1 MKNSTTYSKGKI
13 IKRIACAFLAL
24 AACVCLI
31 TGALIFGGNS
41 ARDSFALDSA
51 AAIQAAVRDAEQY
64 AQTPT
69 PIDIRRPSGSSETT
83 APSITIANKADGS
96 SALDFSGAKYIRFT
110 GEEGAKLIFTGKVE
124 IPAEARVIFDVETEF
139 TSTAKVTVAGTLIVN
154 KRLYNAGA
162 FTVSN
167 KADSLAQFQSE
178 GVIVGGSFNND
189 AANRGSIKVESGAT
203 FATRAS
209 TTYKTKEYNG
219 TPSSTNQLEP
229 TLEKSYS
236 NNDGGALMLKASGTN
251 LGLTGTVQNNGSVIY
266 DKSGST
272 TEFSVSGNGAVSATF
287 TTVTSTTGSNTST
300 FGTHSGVTVLYPS
313 NGKEA
318 TVSLNTSGATL
329 SGATILSFGKVT
341 YKLSAKMTSAPFTVS
356 GTTSLGGNILDNKGT
371 ANDASDDVYYTQ
383 GANELIFDGGA
394 VWTEDGSA
402 DYTNTTEGDLYLHD
416 KNGTAH
422 KYKNDGVSGHGYTFF
437 VVNNTFSLYHG
448 VKITNYEHQSAKTRQ
463 YDNNNVIQSTSNN
476 KGGGIFLSSGQTLT
490 MYGGEVSRCV
500 VTGIGNGSAGAGV
513 YTAGG
518 TITMYGGK
526 VSYNGVNNAKDP
538 YSWSADGA
546 GIAVQPNGSTKG
558 SIILRNGEISYNH
571 SAVGGSDANADA
583 GGLMLDDATAFIYG
597 GSIRGNFAGGSGGGI
612 CAWCSSLFMTG
623 GSISGNRAAYGGG
636 IGTTSN
642 EEHTTYCQIDGGTVS
657 GNTAFRNYT
666 SEAKEAWGGY
676 GGGICLGS
684 SVSTYGRC
692 SELTVTGDAVISGNK
707 AYYGG
712 GLAVYAMSN
721 KSGGTNNNQLT
732 MEGGLITGNSAYT
745 LPDSSVYNDKF
756 DTAAEKPN
764 AANGGGVYVEV
775 NYMND
780 AVLLRPLLALSG
792 KASIDSSNTVSF
804 NVGKGV
810 TVGEGADDSPIY
822 VSGALEGSGLGA
834 LVYLSSESSWL
845 NKSIVTFAKGLTAET
860 YLDKFVLDSSTY
872 SFTAGEYTV
881 EVGTGSTNIQAIRIA
896 TATGTSVAQI
906 VRNGTTLTPGYSTV
920 REAISAA
927 QAGDII
933 EILHSTTISSGSSY
947 PDGQIAIDKNLTIRA
962 ASGKDVTLVV
972 ASNAKFG
979 TSNSLFLVQN
989 GVTLTLGA
997 ENEATGTRLT
1007 IDGNGMGRRLA
1018 QGTGSSISLV
1028 RIEGGTLLLTGNV
1041 YLRNNLTGQSGSAVF
1056 VSSGGGYFNMQGGVI
1071 EDNTS
1076 EAANGS
1082 AVFLAGGTFTWT
1094 GGTIQNNVTSSEQ
1107 AQANFGVNLS
1117 GNDSKMVLNGKS
1129 TLTNN
1134 AVFLG
1139 TQPIEVEANFA
1150 LASSAFPIYLQSV
1163 ETLTAG
1169 NAVAKING
1177 SLLPSGEGVTEEQRS
1192 VLDGKFIVA
1201 NAQNG
1206 LTIAGRDVTDGSY
1219 TRHITIYKTTTYLL
1233 DASGGTLP
1241 TAIENNNPL
1250 AEIVDTLKESG
1261 ASNVQTRNGGLILVV
1276 DVSYGSILTAN
1287 GVLKAC
1293 DFYLK
1298 TGYTNMGWGSYS
1310 YQSTIEYQERSTT
1323 DAISLPALWQENT
1336 YSVTF
1341 NTNAPKGTQ
1350 NTATVNG
1357 AIANMTAGAAGTVK
1371 YTETAGEG
1379 KSLPASTL
1387 WATGFVFGGWQTEE
1401 KTEGS
1406 RAIFANDAVTEA
1418 DLTYFDPSGTRGEF
1432 TLTAYA
1438 NWVNLFASGIGT
1450 SGTPFV
1456 LQTTEHLM
1464 RLKNTVAGN
1473 AVTVTVNER
1482 NRTYYNGIESSALVQ
1497 KATDYTGYY
1506 FNLGANIA
1514 FEGGISAFAG
1524 TFIGNYYEITLQKDG
1539 GSAESGLFLSLTG
1552 SVSDLILG
1560 GSVTSAATAVGALA
1574 NEAIGTD
1581 TAGVTV
1587 NGVAN
1592 RAAVTGSAEGAA
1604 VGGLIGSAQY
1614 LTLRNAF
1621 NYGAVS
1627 STGANGQAGGLIGET
1642 SVFAEISN
1650 VYNTGAVSA
1659 NSSTGNA
1666 GGLGGSLANTRI
1678 TDAFNGGNVT
1688 ASVVGA
1694 IAASSS
1700 QNAFAGVYY
1709 NSDKTASAKAI
1720 GATNSDENATALP
1733 SSQMCITAADSRPE
1747 KILFTNGWRY
1757 LVYENQEGEQNYFY
1771 PQLTTFAGRVR
1782 ELSDNITVGELSQL
1796 SARLMVPKPDESGD
1810 EPLVPNK
1817 EFTVTYALNGGT
1829 LGGESTYSQTI
1840 EFKPDLKIT
1849 RPAVDPVKTGYR
1861 FTGWYKNATCTELYD
1876 FSSGASAVNL
1886 TLYAGWTPEEFR
1898 FIYETNGGTELTGSY
1913 AQYVTIPV
1921 TGATTDDCTLAVGQ
1935 TAANENGVYNTSRP
1949 GYYFLYWNYTY
1960 YTDNTSTTYQ
1970 VDRVKIVEGG
1980 SGYVVELYNSAE
1992 GSTPVHTFSLSEISN
2007 PASAFRFSAVWQARD
2022 YKITYQYYKQVGTA
2036 EPVLLTD
2043 NVTLA
2048 DRQDSYTILD
2058 YVSFGVPVLAGYEFA
2073 EWRDTSATGDRVTA
2087 IPIGSYGTRTI
2098 CGIFRPNTY
2107 RITFD
2112 VREAGSLGTQ
2122 SGDTFTPIPA
2132 GTTENDVEQVT
2143 VGGVTLYRPS
2153 TGLYYMEV
2161 LYREALTEAQ
2171 LATVQTIAAQR
2182 TGYEFKGW
2190 YDTPNYTSG
2199 ATAYNFAGGYPTREN
2214 TTVYAGYEV
2223 AKYTVTVKVD
2233 PAYGYFVKDGANVQE
2248 YTVTVEHGKSGYD
2261 QLTAPVCTGTGYYF
2275 SGWNG
2280 LENIINVTKDGE
2292 VTAVFETN
2300 GFSVVFANNGTIL
2313 KTFEHVQ
2320 ANAKLQESQTATWNE
2335 FASGNFAQTGY
2346 RFAGWRKDNETEVRT
2361 TAQVGAMSLTGA
2373 CVFTAVYE
2381 AKQVTVTYNGNDPFT
2396 EGTGDENTVPATP
2409 AAQTYSY
2416 GDYFNRLPATLTY
2429 HGYAFA
2435 GWYTAATGGTSVNT
2449 YTAIASVITDS
2460 ADDTLSVT
2468 LYAHWTKET
2477 YTITYDFGAGTQNSG
2492 VTLPETYTYE
2502 DTYSAAGVV
2511 IPVENA
2517 ATRTGYTLSGYSGAT
2532 IANDGKLAKGTYG
2545 NLNLVASWRIEE
2557 YTVTFVADSE
2567 SGEGAGYFV
2576 VPQYGNGGTYYGADG
2591 TTVITAAGAKA
2602 YSYKATALYG
2612 ASATAPVSPEK
2623 NGYRFSAWDKAF
2635 TSVGGNMTVT
2645 AQYTPR
2651 SYSLT
2656 LIANG
2661 GSFGTEHTASWT
2673 APDGIAY
2680 KAEVTVP
2687 VTGFTLNAPEGRTFA
2702 GWYDQAVGGT
2712 QYDGATK
2719 LLMPANTLVLYAH
2732 WNITSYNV
2740 TLTASG
2746 TGFSADDLLA
2756 IVNGKLGAGTAKI
2769 VNNAVCF
2776 TANHGTDL
2784 TALNGIQNDD
2794 HTQGLVWKNG
2804 ASNYTFGALTEN
2816 LILTASWTSR
2826 GVTIT
2831 FEYYEGRSTSVF
2843 AEYSTSV
2850 PLPSNPTRN
2859 GYTFVHWLDRNN
2871 AAVEG
2876 NSVTAPAEGNDGVTY
2891 TAKWNPIQYT
2901 ISYYNATDSEHGNTT
2916 KEYTVESNTITLAD
2930 ATRPGY
2936 TFDGW
2941 FLDDIGEKVTAIEKG
2956 STGNKAFFAHWT
2968 AKTYTF
2974 EVHGYLENADYTEA
2988 ENPAAETRTITL
3000 TYDSAEFAAFARL
3013 WTREYFSVALYFNED
3028 HTTVFNNPSVGQQ
3041 WTRVP
3046 ALETMYAAEG
3056 LQKGETVALY
3066 VDYTAT
3072 TYSVEYREENGTPL
3086 SESTSYKFKDEISNL
3101 GNNIVPTNPQG
3112 KTFQYW
3118 TLNGVRVSALKFEY
3132 SGNRWVV
3139 NFYHENNRVTTAEVG
3154 QIALTPYFET
3164 TKYTVTF
3171 HANDGTTATTVQKDI
3186 PYNSL
3191 RVLDENTFIRTGY
3204 TFLGWAESASAT
3216 RAEYRDQAA
3225 VTLTGENT
3233 ALDFY
3238 AVWGKITYS
3247 VVYEL
3252 DGGSISNPPATA
3264 EIGGTLT
3271 VASPTK
3277 TGHKFVKWTL
3287 GSSVYEYTEGVTV
3300 LHISVTEGV
3309 LANATNNRL
3318 TFTAEWEANQYNV
3331 TYNANGG
3338 NFPAGTQ
3345 TSYTLT
3351 YRANYPVIAAPTRLG
3366 YTFAGWV
3373 VDFDN
3378 TSVTPGGTEESAKLQ
3393 TARDHNLLAQWTANT
3408 YTVTF
3413 EGTTVSAT
3421 LTFGGTESVTLPSIT
3436 PSTGHTAQWELAIGD
3451 NKYNPTGSVSLSQL
3465 LAWYGT
3471 EPSGTIEFQ
3480 KVETPIEYTATLIS
3494 NGTTVN
3500 EVKFT
3505 VVTNPAPTF
3514 PTLTRDGYDFGGW
3527 YESSAPE
3534 TVLAGG
3540 AAIPQKSA
3548 TYYAKWDIQSF
3559 TVTILANGG
3568 SFHDLGT
3575 DIATHKVTVTYGA
3588 SVLATLYDL
3597 QTNHLNAPAG
3607 ENFLYWSNSNVAGSN
3622 GHLPPLTD
3630 FEIKADTTVYAYF
3643 AANQVSIMLR
3653 YLNGDSKIEIRTLG
3667 TSYPVPAH
3675 SVIEG
3680 YSGGYKWTIFGE
3692 TGEPEYTPEEL
3703 TKSIILQERAIGSVQ
3718 VTFDSNGGSNAVAKE
3733 VTFGETYGTLPT
3745 TAQEGYLFLGWFTAK
3760 EGGDLVTS
3768 ETTVNNAST
3777 HTLYAHWQAIPY
3789 TVAFDFNGGAG
3800 QQQVVTTSMETNG
3813 HEEIALPATPT
3824 RAGYNF
3830 TGWLITGAATNLPLT
3845 AENVS
3850 LAEILR
3856 YADNTTYVITITAQW
3871 DARSYTVNYQ
3881 FGGGTSTSG
3890 TSVTVTVGTSGNITL
3905 PAVTYTGHTFTGWT
3919 VTRGGEVVGSLATG
3933 DTTVTVD
3940 QIVTW
3945 ALASASITITANWS
3959 LNSYTISYNL
3969 GTKFDYEIIS
3979 NPNATSYN
3987 ATQTVTLTDLT
3998 RTGYRFL
4005 GWFTAA
4011 NGGEKVTEIALNTT
4025 GDKTFYAHWQMIEYQ
4040 IVFKSNGETYKT
4052 YTNYTMTKTTAG
4064 DMEFPESPVRQG
4076 YTFGGWREK
4085 GNAAILYTA
4094 SSVSFASLLNNQTG
4108 TNLEFEAI
4116 WSAAVYAI
4124 EYELNGGTNAS
4135 SNPRTYRQGEG
4146 VTLVSPAKANY
4157 VFAGWYDNAD
4167 FEGDAVTGI
4176 AQGDSGNKLFY
4187 AKWEKATITFA
4198 MSQEGWEYHPEN
4210 ANSKNPVFSG
4220 SGLQSTQFALLY
4232 GTRKNTSRTARAG
4245 AARETFR
4252 ISDFD
4257 WSTTV
4262 PVTPGEYYVLAYF
4275 KFDGDNTPMPTDDDP
4290 NGWMIQKFEIAKA
4303 QNVVAVE
4310 ELTVTYGDPL
4320 DFTVTRRDNATVS
4333 FLFATKMDAPEND
4346 WSAEEPENAGTY
4358 YVKAVCE
4365 DTENY
4370 TGTTSTAVKL
4380 TIAKAKLTVNA
4391 VGNGVY
4397 GNAFGEDS
4405 YHLTYSG
4412 FRGDDT
4418 ESCLDGVS
4426 LPTAALSAGKH
4437 EVGVHPLTL
4446 TLRDAGSANYEFAV
4460 GSDSSYEVTRRPVS
4474 VTIQGV
4480 SSVYSAAIDLS
4491 GVTIVSDELVEGDDI
4506 SAITVLGY
4514 TTTAKKESVAGGIYP
4529 ITVTS
4534 YEAKNYTVTFVAG
4547 YYEIAAVRVELEI
4560 RVNNATFGD
4569 EIEPA
4574 YLYAVHAS
4582 DSRADGEFIRT
4593 QLLNTEGALG
4603 FVYSGSTADDRVY
4616 ATPNEVPHEAGTYY
4630 ATVVSHLNSNNY
4642 SFDNAS
4648 ARFTIG
4654 KKTLETIVIPT
4665 MEYTGSALTPE
4676 IASSDIYEYTL
4687 GTYVNA
4693 GRYPITFTVKETH
4706 SNNYQWAAGNS
4717 MTAIFEIVRATNAL
4731 KENDLTILGWTYGQY
4746 DPEVNAPTSSAAKF
4760 GTITYTYSNARDGVY
4775 TSSAPA
4781 ASNAGTY
4788 WVRAEVA
4795 ESANYTALLSEPV
4808 SFEIAKVR
4816 LSVPTLTIVS
4826 EGEGRN
4832 DRYTGSD
4839 LRAAINGFDSVLMT
4853 IVYDGRWDATGDDVS
4868 VVARNA
4874 ATYTVRFALRT
4885 PANYCW
4891 DSEEVDEEGRV
4902 CREWTIARRKIEK
4915 PTENTDDFS
4924 LSGIVLTYLPFG
4936 FDESIM
4942 DITGNRE
4949 TFNGTYTAI
4958 VTLKDTLNF
4967 EWADGTDGEL
4977 RFTWAIVGVNKIF
4990 IAVVSVVGGLA
5001 LCGAVFAVVQL
5012 VLYRRRK
5019 RFGKALSE
5027 EMTGA
5032 SEAAI
5037 SEAESEAPVSET
5049 ASADSNAGSQTEE
5062 SSEQLENDD
5071 LPEESSEPKS
5081 DE

>member
-1 MKNSTTYSKGKI
+1 M
-13 IKRIACAFLAL
+13 
-24 AACVCLI
+24 
-31 TGALIFGGNS
+31 
-41 ARDSFALDSA
+41 
-51 AAIQAAVRDAEQY
+51 E
-64 AQTPT
+64 
-69 PIDIRRPSGSSETT
+69 
-83 APSITIANKADGS
+83 AN
-96 SALDFSGAKYIRFT
+96 
-110 GEEGAKLIFTGKVE
+110 
-124 IPAEARVIFDVETEF
+124 
-139 TSTAKVTVAGTLIVN
+139 
-154 KRLYNAGA
+154 
-162 FTVSN
+162 
-167 KADSLAQFQSE
+167 
-178 GVIVGGSFNND
+178 
-189 AANRGSIKVESGAT
+189 
-203 FATRAS
+203 
-209 TTYKTKEYNG
+209 
-219 TPSSTNQLEP
+219 
-229 TLEKSYS
+229 
-236 NNDGGALMLKASGTN
+236 
-251 LGLTGTVQNNGSVIY
+251 
-266 DKSGST
+266 
-272 TEFSVSGNGAVSATF
+272 
-287 TTVTSTTGSNTST
+287 
-300 FGTHSGVTVLYPS
+300 
-313 NGKEA
+313 
-318 TVSLNTSGATL
+318 
-329 SGATILSFGKVT
+329 
-341 YKLSAKMTSAPFTVS
+341 
-356 GTTSLGGNILDNKGT
+356 
-371 ANDASDDVYYTQ
+371 
-383 GANELIFDGGA
+383 
-394 VWTEDGSA
+394 
-402 DYTNTTEGDLYLHD
+402 
-416 KNGTAH
+416 
-422 KYKNDGVSGHGYTFF
+422 
-437 VVNNTFSLYHG
+437 
-448 VKITNYEHQSAKTRQ
+448 
-463 YDNNNVIQSTSNN
+463 
-476 KGGGIFLSSGQTLT
+476 
-490 MYGGEVSRCV
+490 
-500 VTGIGNGSAGAGV
+500 
-513 YTAGG
+513 
-518 TITMYGGK
+518 GGK
-526 VSYNGVNNAKDP
+526 VP
-538 YSWSADGA
+538 
-546 GIAVQPNGSTKG
+546 
-558 SIILRNGEISYNH
+558 
-571 SAVGGSDANADA
+571 
-583 GGLMLDDATAFIYG
+583 
-597 GSIRGNFAGGSGGGI
+597 
-612 CAWCSSLFMTG
+612 
-623 GSISGNRAAYGGG
+623 
-636 IGTTSN
+636 
-642 EEHTTYCQIDGGTVS
+642 
-657 GNTAFRNYT
+657 
-666 SEAKEAWGGY
+666 
-676 GGGICLGS
+676 
-684 SVSTYGRC
+684 
-692 SELTVTGDAVISGNK
+692 
-707 AYYGG
+707 
-712 GLAVYAMSN
+712 
-721 KSGGTNNNQLT
+721 
-732 MEGGLITGNSAYT
+732 
-745 LPDSSVYNDKF
+745 
-756 DTAAEKPN
+756 
-764 AANGGGVYVEV
+764 
-775 NYMND
+775 
-780 AVLLRPLLALSG
+780 
-792 KASIDSSNTVSF
+792 
-804 NVGKGV
+804 
-810 TVGEGADDSPIY
+810 
-822 VSGALEGSGLGA
+822 
-834 LVYLSSESSWL
+834 
-845 NKSIVTFAKGLTAET
+845 
-860 YLDKFVLDSSTY
+860 
-872 SFTAGEYTV
+872 
-881 EVGTGSTNIQAIRIA
+881 
-896 TATGTSVAQI
+896 TATG
-906 VRNGTTLTPGYSTV
+906 
-920 REAISAA
+920 
-927 QAGDII
+927 
-933 EILHSTTISSGSSY
+933 
-947 PDGQIAIDKNLTIRA
+947 
-962 ASGKDVTLVV
+962 
-972 ASNAKFG
+972 
-979 TSNSLFLVQN
+979 
-989 GVTLTLGA
+989 
-997 ENEATGTRLT
+997 
-1007 IDGNGMGRRLA
+1007 
-1018 QGTGSSISLV
+1018 
-1028 RIEGGTLLLTGNV
+1028 
-1041 YLRNNLTGQSGSAVF
+1041 
-1056 VSSGGGYFNMQGGVI
+1056 
-1071 EDNTS
+1071 S
-1076 EAANGS
+1076 ES
-1082 AVFLAGGTFTWT
+1082 PLE
-1094 GGTIQNNVTSSEQ
+1094 SM
-1107 AQANFGVNLS
+1107 VN
-1117 GNDSKMVLNGKS
+1117 
-1129 TLTNN
+1129 
-1134 AVFLG
+1134 
-1139 TQPIEVEANFA
+1139 
-1150 LASSAFPIYLQSV
+1150 
-1163 ETLTAG
+1163 
-1169 NAVAKING
+1169 
-1177 SLLPSGEGVTEEQRS
+1177 
-1192 VLDGKFIVA
+1192 
-1201 NAQNG
+1201 
-1206 LTIAGRDVTDGSY
+1206 
-1219 TRHITIYKTTTYLL
+1219 
-1233 DASGGTLP
+1233 
-1241 TAIENNNPL
+1241 
-1250 AEIVDTLKESG
+1250 TLKASG

-1287 GVLKAC
+1287 GVLEAC

-1323 DAISLPALWQENT
+1323 DAIPLPAQWQENT
-1336 YSVTF
+1336 YSVVF

-1357 AIANMTAGAAGTVK
+1357 AIADMTGNAGRVT
-1371 YTETAGEG
+1371 YTETTATGG
-1379 KSLPASTL
+1379 KALPANTL
-1387 WATGFVFGGWQTEE
+1387 WITGFVFGGWQTAE

-1406 RAIFANDAVTEA
+1406 RAIFANDAVTEG
-1418 DLTYFDPSGTRGEF
+1418 DLTHFTASGTRGEF

-1450 SGTPFV
+1450 VGTPFV

-1482 NRTYYNGIESSALVQ
+1482 NRTYYNHIESGALVQ

-1506 FNLGANIA
+1506 FNLGANIT

-1524 TFIGNYYEITLQKDG
+1524 TFIGNYYEITLQKDTG
-1539 GSAESGLFLSLTG
+1539 AAENGLFLSLTG

-1574 NEAIGTD
+1574 NSAIGTD
-1581 TAGVTV
+1581 TAGVAV

-1592 RAAVTGSAEGAA
+1592 RAAVTGSAEGGK

-1627 STGANGQAGGLIGET
+1627 STGAKGKAGGLVGET

-1694 IAASSS
+1694 IAASSN

-1709 NSDKTASAKAI
+1709 NSDKTVGAKAI
-1720 GATNSDENATALP
+1720 GETNSDENATALP
-1733 SSQMCITAADSRPE
+1733 SSQMCITVADSRPE

-1757 LVYENQEGEQNYFY
+1757 LVYENQEGAQNYFY
-1771 PQLTTFAGRVR
+1771 PQLTTFAGRVH
-1782 ELSDNITVGELSQL
+1782 ELSDNITVGELSKL

-1817 EFTVTYALNGGT
+1817 EFTVTYQLNGGT

-1849 RPAVDPVKTGYR
+1849 RPAADPVKTGYR

-1876 FSSGASAVNL
+1876 FTSGASAVNL
-1886 TLYAGWTPEEFR
+1886 TLYAGWVAEEFR

-1921 TGATTDDCTLAVGQ
+1921 TGATTGDCTLAVGQ
-1935 TAANENGVYNTSRP
+1935 TAANESGVYNTSRP

-1970 VDRVKIVEGG
+1970 VDRVKIVEGS

-2022 YKITYQYYKQVGTA
+2022 YKITYQYYKQVGDNA
-2036 EPVLLTD
+2036 PVLLTD

-2058 YVSFGVPVLAGYEFA
+2058 YVSFGVPVLAGYEFV
-2073 EWRDTSATGDRVTA
+2073 EWRNTSATGNRVTA
-2087 IPIGSYGTRTI
+2087 IPIGLYGDRTI

-2161 LYREALTEAQ
+2161 LYREPLTEAQ

-2182 TGYEFKGW
+2182 TGYNFMGW

-2199 ATAYNFAGGYPTREN
+2199 ATKYNFAGGYPTREN

-2223 AKYTVTVKVD
+2223 AKYTVTVKAD
-2233 PAYGYFVKDGANVQE
+2233 SAYGYFKKDGVNVQE
-2248 YTVTVEHGKSGYD
+2248 YTVTVEYGKSGYD
-2261 QLTAPVCTGTGYYF
+2261 QLITPVCTASNYYF

-2292 VTAVFETN
+2292 VTAVFETD
-2300 GFSVVFANNGTIL
+2300 GFSVVFTDNGTIL
-2313 KTFEHVQ
+2313 KTFAHVQ
-2320 ANAKLQESQTATWNE
+2320 ANGKLSESHSEEWNA
-2335 FASGNFAQTGY
+2335 FASGSFAQAGY
-2346 RFAGWRKDNETEVRT
+2346 RFAGWRKDNETGVRT
-2361 TAQVGAMSLTGA
+2361 TAEVGATSLTGA

-2381 AKQVTVTYNGNDPFT
+2381 AKQVTVTYNGNDPF
-2396 EGTGDENTVPATP
+2396 DETAHAGEQVLPTP
-2409 AAQTYSY
+2409 AIAEQTYSY

-2429 HGYAFA
+2429 NGYAFA
-2435 GWYTAATGGTSVNT
+2435 GWYTAATGGTAVNS
-2449 YTAIASVITDS
+2449 YTAIASVVTDS
-2460 ADDTLSVT
+2460 AEDTLSVT
-2468 LYAHWTKET
+2468 LYAHWATET

-2492 VTLPETYTYE
+2492 TTLPETYTYE
-2502 DTYSAAGVV
+2502 DTYSATGVV

-2532 IANDGKLAKGTYG
+2532 ITEGKLAKGTYG

-2612 ASATAPVSPEK
+2612 ATATAPVLPEK

-2635 TSVGGNMTVT
+2635 TSVGSDMTVT
-2645 AQYTPR
+2645 AQYTAR

-2661 GSFGTEHTASWT
+2661 GSFGTEHSASWT
-2673 APDGIAY
+2673 APEGIAY

-2687 VTGFTLNAPEGRTFA
+2687 ATGFTLNAPEGRTFA
-2702 GWYDQAVGGT
+2702 GWYDQATGGT

-2719 LLMPANTLVLYAH
+2719 LPMPANTLVLYAH

-2746 TGFSADDLLA
+2746 TEFSADDLLT
-2756 IVNGKLGAGTAKI
+2756 IVNGKLGAETAVIKDG
-2769 VNNAVCF
+2769 AVCF
-2776 TANHGTDL
+2776 TADHGTDL
-2784 TALNGIQNDD
+2784 TALNQIT
-2794 HTQGLVWKNG
+2794 HTDGKQRLVWHNG
-2804 ASNYTFGALTEN
+2804 STIYLFDTLTSD
-2816 LILTASWTSR
+2816 LTLSAEWTST
-2826 GVTIT
+2826 GMEVT
-2831 FEYYEGRSTSVF
+2831 FEYYAGNSATVF
-2843 AEYSTSV
+2843 AAYNSTIA
-2850 PLPSNPTRN
+2850 LPSNPTRN
-2859 GYTFVHWLDRNN
+2859 GYEFVTWKD
-2871 AAVEG
+2871 AAGTAVTGNITVPSSGDTLKYTVEWKII
-2876 NSVTAPAEGNDGVTY
+2876 NY
-2891 TAKWNPIQYT
+2891 Q
-2901 ISYYNATDSEHGNTT
+2901 ISYHLNATGATNPNTT
-2916 KEYTVESNTITLAD
+2916 VSYTVESDTITLLD

-2936 TFDGW
+2936 TFAGW
-2941 FLDDIGEKVTAIEKG
+2941 FLDDIGEKVTAIAKG
-2956 STGNKAFFAHWT
+2956 STGNKALFAHWT

-2974 EVHGYLENADYTEA
+2974 EIHGYLENADYTGSD
-2988 ENPAAETRTITL
+2988 NPTAGTRTITL

-3013 WTREYFSVALYFNED
+3013 WTREYFSVAIYFDEA
-3028 HTTVFNNPSVGQQ
+3028 HTTVFNNPNVGQQ

-3046 ALETMYAAEG
+3046 ALETIYAAEG
-3056 LQKGETVALY
+3056 LQKGEAVALY
-3066 VDYTAT
+3066 IDYTET

-3086 SESTSYKFKDEISNL
+3086 SQNTPYKFKDEISNL

-3132 SGNRWVV
+3132 YENRWVV

-3164 TKYTVTF
+3164 TKYTITF
-3171 HANDGTTATTVQKDI
+3171 HANDGTSSPATKIQSGILYDTLTVLE
-3186 PYNSL
+3186 PNAF
-3191 RVLDENTFIRTGY
+3191 TRTGY

-3216 RAEYRDQAA
+3216 RVEYRDQAA

-3233 ALDFY
+3233 ALHFY

-3252 DGGSISNPPATA
+3252 NGGSISNPPATA
-3264 EIGGTLT
+3264 EIGGSLAIATP
-3271 VASPTK
+3271 AK
-3277 TGHKFVKWTL
+3277 TGHKFIKWTL
-3287 GSSVYEYTEGVTV
+3287 GSTVYEYSEDVTV
-3300 LHISVTEGV
+3300 LEITVTEEV
-3309 LANATNNRL
+3309 LKNAANNRL
-3318 TFTAEWEANQYNV
+3318 TFTATWEANKYNV

-3338 NFPAGTQ
+3338 KFSDGAETIAKENIEYKAVYPA
-3345 TSYTLT
+3345 
-3351 YRANYPVIAAPTRLG
+3351 VDAPTRLG
-3366 YTFAGWV
+3366 YTFAGWI

-3378 TSVTPGGTEESAKLQ
+3378 TSVTPGSTELQ

-3421 LTFGGTESVTLPSIT
+3421 LTFGGTNSVTLPSIT
-3436 PSTGHTAQWELAIGD
+3436 PSTGYTAQWELAIGD

-3465 LAWYGT
+3465 LVWYGA
-3471 EPSGTIEFQ
+3471 EPSGAIEFK

-3494 NGTTVN
+3494 NGTTVS
-3500 EVKFT
+3500 EEKFT
-3505 VVTNPAPTF
+3505 VKTDPAPTF
-3514 PTLTRDGYDFGGW
+3514 PAPVREGYDFLGW
-3527 YESSAPE
+3527 YEPSAPE
-3534 TVLAGG
+3534 TLLEAN
-3540 AAIPQKSA
+3540 AEIPQKTA
-3548 TYYAKWDIQSF
+3548 TYQAKWQIQSF

-3568 SFHDLGT
+3568 TFKSGNAGEH
-3575 DIATHKVTVTYGA
+3575 TVTANYGD
-3588 SVLATLYDL
+3588 SILATLYDL
-3597 QTNHLNAPAG
+3597 QTNGLNAPAG
-3607 ENFLYWSNSNVAGSN
+3607 KNFLYWSNTNVAEAD
-3622 GHLPPLTD
+3622 GHLPALTK
-3630 FEIKADTTVYAYF
+3630 FEIKADTKIYAYF
-3643 AANQVSIMLR
+3643 AENQVSVMLR
-3653 YLNGDSKIEIRTLG
+3653 YLNGDTEIQIRTRN
-3667 TSYPVPAH
+3667 TSYPAPTSH
-3675 SVIEG
+3675 SEIEG
-3680 YSGGYKWTIFGE
+3680 YSEYKWTIFGE
-3692 TGEPEYTPEEL
+3692 TGDTVYTERTL
-3703 TKSIILQERAIGSVQ
+3703 TESIILQERATGSPVE
-3718 VTFDSNGGSNAVAKE
+3718 VIFDSNGGSAATGDTVTGGKMSA
-3733 VTFGETYGTLPT
+3733 TFGSEYGTLPT
-3745 TAQEGYLFLGWFTAK
+3745 TAQAGYLFLGWFT
-3760 EGGDLVTS
+3760 EGGDLVTG
-3768 ETTVNNAST
+3768 ETTVNNASS
-3777 HTLYAHWQAIPY
+3777 HTLYAHWQAISY

-3813 HEEIALPATPT
+3813 HEAIALPTPT
-3824 RAGYNF
+3824 RAGYEF
-3830 TGWLITGAATNLPLT
+3830 TGWKVDTVTLSLT
-3845 AENVS
+3845 QTTVA
-3850 LAEILR
+3850 LKDILQ
-3856 YADNTTYVITITAQW
+3856 YADDTTYVITITAQW
-3871 DARSYTVNYQ
+3871 ESRSYTVNYQ

-3919 VTRGGEVVGSLATG
+3919 VTRGGAVVGSLATG
-3933 DTTVTVD
+3933 DTTVTVE

-3945 ALASASITITANWS
+3945 ALSSDSITITANWS
-3959 LNSYTISYNL
+3959 LNSYTITYNL
-3969 GTKFDYEIIS
+3969 GTKFDYETVS

-3998 RTGYRFL
+3998 RAGYRFL
-4005 GWFTAA
+4005 GWFTAE
-4011 NGGEKVTEIALNTT
+4011 NGGEKVTEIPLNTT
-4025 GDKTFYAHWQMIEYQ
+4025 GDKTFYAHWQIIEYQ
-4040 IVFKSNGETYKT
+4040 IVFKSNGATYET
-4052 YTNYTMTKTTAG
+4052 YTNYTMAKTTAG
-4064 DMEFPESPVRQG
+4064 DMEFPDSPVRQG

-4094 SSVSFASLLNNQTG
+4094 SSVSFASLLNSQTG

-4167 FEGDAVTGI
+4167 FEGSAVTGI

-4187 AKWEKATITFA
+4187 AKWEKENITFT
-4198 MSQEGWEYHPEN
+4198 MSQEGWEYDPQN
-4210 ANSKNPVFSG
+4210 ANSKDPVFSG

-4232 GTRKNTSRTARAG
+4232 GTRKNTSRTARTG

-4333 FLFATKMDAPEND
+4333 FLFATKIDAPASD

-4370 TGTTSTAVKL
+4370 IGTTSTAVKL

-4391 VGNGVY
+4391 VGSGVY
-4397 GNAFGEDS
+4397 GNAFGEGS

-4514 TTTAKKESVAGGIYP
+4514 TTTAKKESAAGGIYP

-4569 EIEPA
+4569 DIEPA

-4616 ATPNEVPHEAGTYY
+4616 ATPNVVPHEAGTYY

-4676 IASSDIYEYTL
+4676 IASSEIYEYTL
-4687 GTYVNA
+4687 GNYVNA

-4746 DPEVNAPTSSAAKF
+4746 DPEVNAPTSSEAKF
-4760 GTITYTYSNARDGVY
+4760 GSIVYTYASARDGVY

-4832 DRYTGSD
+4832 DRYTGGD

-4868 VVARNA
+4868 VVAQNA

-4885 PANYCW
+4885 PENYCW
-4891 DSEEVDEEGRV
+4891 DSEEVDGEGRV
-4902 CREWTIARRKIEK
+4902 SREWTIARRKIEK

-4942 DITGNRE
+4942 DIAGNRE

-4990 IAVVSVVGGLA
+4990 VAVVSVVGGLA

-5032 SEAAI
+5032 SEAA
-5037 SEAESEAPVSET
+5037 ASEAPVSET
-5049 ASADSNAGSQTEE
+5049 ASADSNADSQEE
-5062 SSEQLENDD
+5062 EPSEQLENDD